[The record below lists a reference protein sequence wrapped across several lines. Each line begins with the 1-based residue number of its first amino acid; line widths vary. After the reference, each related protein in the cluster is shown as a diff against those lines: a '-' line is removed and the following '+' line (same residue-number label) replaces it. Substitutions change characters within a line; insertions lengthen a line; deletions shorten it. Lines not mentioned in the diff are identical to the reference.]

1 MCIRDSR
8 RSAAALRQVRT
19 GYGTKPASARLPSP
33 TVAGS
38 RAPAPSHFR
47 RCHRW
52 SSRWVLPRCVEIGRV
67 LMTTAAFAP
76 ASALGCGLGILTMA
90 LTAAERLMQAVEDDR
105 QRDLAGLSRQRQDLL
120 VLLDNVRFEQ

>member
-19 GYGTKPASARLPSP
+19 GYGTKPASARLPSH

-76 ASALGCGLGILTMA
+76 ASALGCGLGVLTMV
-90 LTAAERLMQAVEDDR
+90 LAAEQLMHAVEDDC
-105 QRDLAGLSRQRQDLL
+105 QRDFAGLGQQRQDLL